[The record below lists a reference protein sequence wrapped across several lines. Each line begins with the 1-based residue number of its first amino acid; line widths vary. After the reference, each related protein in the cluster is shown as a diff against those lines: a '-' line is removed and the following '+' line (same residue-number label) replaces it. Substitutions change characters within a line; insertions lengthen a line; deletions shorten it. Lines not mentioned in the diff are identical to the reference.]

1 MKKFIIFLS
10 LFCFTMLLTG
20 CGSTNVNYSN
30 KINSQLNKLNG
41 VINGINTIDDGD
53 IIITDL
59 LSDSTIASIKKAIP
73 YENGIGSEEY
83 EKVKNV
89 AGYGFIVPNINRNT
103 DTYGNYYNNRFGYY
117 GQYPYTYGY
126 GYNYPNMPYGY
137 GYNNPYNYGIY
148 NNGYGIIGTN
158 IDTYKS
164 NYNNEYNNGYNNGYY
179 NNYYQNPYYPY
190 NYQQRR
196 FARNVN
202 NYKNI
207 NSNINTYK
215 RAKNS
220 YNNRYDLAENYFQND
235 LNNQYQKLTDLC
247 LVQYDLLN
255 CNDNTMDLKTNIL
268 ANISYL
274 KSISEQI
281 KKGSYVI
288 DENQFNAVKEL
299 LINANE
305 FGNKINVSKNE
316 IKNKI
321 NNVKNLKINYS
332 SNSDNLSAKYIQLL
346 NSLDTRNLY
355 LQNIL
360 SSLLQCKNI
369 IWSNGNVC
377 YNEDCEYNIEN
388 INNSRP
394 KPRKKIELIKEENN
408 NIDKTQYKEKY
419 LDQNGELCDAPINNN
434 SENSTFK
441 NEQIAG
447 EIIK

>member
-1 MKKFIIFLS
+1 MKKFVVFLS

-20 CGSTNVNYSN
+20 CGSTSTNYSN
-30 KINSQLNKLNG
+30 NINSQLTKLNN
-41 VINGINTIDDGD
+41 VISGISTINDSD
-53 IIITDL
+53 ILITDL

-73 YENGIGSEEY
+73 YENGTDTEEY
-83 EKVKNV
+83 GKVKNV
-89 AGYGFIVPNINRNT
+89 GGYGFVVPNINRNT
-103 DTYGNYYNNRFGYY
+103 DTFGNYYNNRFGYY
-117 GQYPYTYGY
+117 GQFPYGY
-126 GYNYPNMPYGY
+126 GYNY
-137 GYNNPYNYGIY
+137 NNIPYNYGYNHPNNYGYGMY

-158 IDTYKS
+158 IDTYRS
-164 NYNNEYNNGYNNGYY
+164 NYNNEF
-179 NNYYQNPYYPY
+179 NNYYNTPLNNYYLNPYYPNNY
-190 NYQQRR
+190 NYPQKR
-196 FARNVN
+196 FSRNVN
-202 NYKNI
+202 GYKNI
-207 NSNINTYK
+207 TSNINTYK
-215 RAKNS
+215 RANKS

-274 KSISEQI
+274 KSISDQI
-281 KKGSYVI
+281 KNENYVI

-305 FGNKINVSKNE
+305 FGNKINVSKNK

-369 IWSNGNVC
+369 IWSNGNLC
-377 YNEDCEYNIEN
+377 YNEDCEYEMESVSNQ
-388 INNSRP
+388 RP
-394 KPRKKIELIKEENN
+394 KPRRKVEIIKNKNEDNTN
-408 NIDKTQYKEKY
+408 YQEKY
-419 LDQNGELCDAPINNN
+419 LDKNGNLTETPSREENIQNSKI
-434 SENSTFK
+434 K
-441 NEQIAG
+441 VAG
-447 EIIK
+447 EKIN